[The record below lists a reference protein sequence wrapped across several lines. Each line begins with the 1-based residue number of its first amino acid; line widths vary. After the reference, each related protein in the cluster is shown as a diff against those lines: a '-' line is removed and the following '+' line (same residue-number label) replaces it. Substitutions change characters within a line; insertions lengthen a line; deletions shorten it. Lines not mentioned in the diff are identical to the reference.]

1 MENKQKSFNILTG
14 FALGSAVGAIVTLLY
29 APASGE
35 ETRRR
40 IREEVSDA
48 QWRAMNAFENVQS
61 KATNLVDDVR
71 EDLQQRAIRLKNIG
85 QYVLEDEKAT
95 VEQSAK
101 EVKSTVEQ
109 GASEVK
115 STLQQGTKDIKNTM
129 QQGTTDAKE
138 VFKS

>member
-48 QWRAMNAFENVQS
+48 QWRATNAFENVQS

-71 EDLQQRAIRLKNIG
+71 EDLQQRAIRLKSIG